1 MSKIAKPAIIVKNVN
16 GNGSGGGGG
25 GDAGAMKFFMIDAT
39 SLSPIEN
46 LVITN
51 GTDTTGAVL
60 VSVQT
65 TTADN
70 PDLTAE
76 LVYFQTALHSDGSR
90 TDVVGTEVFPE
101 RDFWVI
107 FDANQYG
114 NVINAEGVVFH
125 ITAVDFIQQEPITAN
140 VPYVFNAD
148 TNKFVIG
155 PVSIPESA
163 GFAVGLVIERDY

>member
-25 GDAGAMKFFMIDAT
+25 GDTGAMKFFMIDAT

-107 FDANQYG
+107 FDASRYN
-114 NVINAEGVVFH
+114 NILNAEGVVFH
-125 ITAVDFIQQEPITAN
+125 VALVDYIQQETMDMD
-140 VPYVFNAD
+140 VPYVFDAD
-148 TNKFVIG
+148 NNKFVIG
-155 PVSIPESA
+155 PVSISENA
-163 GFAVGLVIERDY
+163 NFAVGLAITREY